1 MNEKRLWEQ
10 FNTEGEEGELYFGVR
25 LCNATPL
32 RMADKVNKGGIQ
44 PAGEEA
50 AAAEGKLDKD
60 AVEEEAAW
68 PFCGISGARHS
79 IWGDMLPPCARM
91 PRWSR

>member
-1 MNEKRLWEQ
+1 M
-10 FNTEGEEGELYFGVR
+10 G
-25 LCNATPL
+25 
-32 RMADKVNKGGIQ
+32 DKVDKSGIQ
-44 PAGEEA
+44 PEGEEA

-79 IWGDMLPPCARM
+79 IWRDMLPPCARM
-91 PRWSR
+91 PQWSR